1 MAHIVTGNC
10 EGCRFTDCVTV
21 CPVDCFHGDEKMLYI
36 DPEECIDCAACVE
49 ECPVQAIYAEDDVP
63 ASEQHWIAINA
74 ERAPGLPVVNEKQ
87 DPLPG
92 AQARKTELGL

>member
-1 MAHIVTGNC
+1 MSHIVTGNC

-21 CPVDCFHGDEKMLYI
+21 CPVDCFHGDERMLYI

-63 ASEQHWIAINA
+63 ASEQQWIAINA
-74 ERAPGLPVVNEKQ
+74 ERASGLPVINAKQ

-92 AQARKTELGL
+92 AEGRKKELGL

>member
-10 EGCRFTDCVTV
+10 ENCRFTDCVTV

-63 ASEQHWIAINA
+63 AGEQQWIAINA

-92 AQARKTELGL
+92 ADARKKDLGL

>member
-10 EGCRFTDCVTV
+10 ENCRFTDCVTV
-21 CPVDCFHGDEKMLYI
+21 CPVDCFHGDDTMLYI

-63 ASEQHWIAINA
+63 ADQEKWIAINA
-74 ERAPGLPVVNEKQ
+74 EKAPGLPVVNERE
-87 DPLPG
+87 DPLPSAEG
-92 AQARKTELGL
+92 KKADLGL

>member
-10 EGCRFTDCVTV
+10 ENCRFTDCVTV

-74 ERAPGLPVVNEKQ
+74 GRAPGLPVVSEKQ

-92 AQARKTELGL
+92 AEARKKDLGL